1 MGVKESQGQA
11 TLGLPWQAS
20 CNHSGLGPQE
30 TLRVCYIMATLAGQF
45 VGAIPEVCLG
55 YTRSCDKLCQS
66 YLDDLAGAVVGTDSD
81 CSELGA
87 ITKQALDF
95 GSS

>member
-45 VGAIPEVCLG
+45 VGAIPGVCLG
-55 YTRSCDKLCQS
+55 YTRSC
-66 YLDDLAGAVVGTDSD
+66 DLAGAVVGTDSD